1 MAVPV
6 VVASLLSVVLRQV
19 VITFLVKATI
29 VVIITLLVPF
39 LINSFVKPFMDLTSL
54 TNLFSSLSPEIWYFL
69 DIFKF
74 DFGIPLLI
82 SAVVA
87 RFLIRRLPF
96 VG

>member
-1 MAVPV
+1 MAIPV
-6 VVASLLSVVLRQV
+6 IAASVLSVALRQV
-19 VITFLVKATI
+19 VITFLVKSSI
-29 VVIITLLVPF
+29 VVINTLLIPF
-39 LINSFVKPFMDLTSL
+39 LINTFVMPFMDLTSL
-54 TNLFSSLSPEIWYFL
+54 TAVFNSLSPEMWFIL
-69 DIFKF
+69 DLFKF